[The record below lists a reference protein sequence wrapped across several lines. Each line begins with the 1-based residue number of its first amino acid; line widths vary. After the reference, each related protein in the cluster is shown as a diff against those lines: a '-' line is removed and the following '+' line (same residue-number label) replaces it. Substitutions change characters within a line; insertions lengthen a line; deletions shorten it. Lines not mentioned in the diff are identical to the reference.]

1 MRRIIN
7 LSSAAAYGASAF
19 RNALLDEETPCDPAS
34 LYAITKFAS
43 EKVAARLADLWQC
56 DIISV
61 RLSAVFGPWERS
73 NDVRDT
79 PSPQAQILAALQEG
93 REATLSRPGVR
104 DWIYAVDVAEAVTL
118 LIEAPEAEASLYN
131 ISSGKEWPA
140 LQWGQELAALH
151 PGFVCRLAEAGE
163 AATVDL
169 HSPADRA
176 PLSVARLAEEFGWR
190 ARFGC
195 ADSRCRS
202 ERVVDAGIEREPDM
216 RLAGRTAIVTGA
228 GSGIGRASAV
238 LFAKQGAFVA
248 LVDRDRAGLA
258 ETLEAI
264 DAEQGEASLHVGDV
278 SEADFA
284 KATVGDVMA
293 RRGRLDVLMTAAGFS
308 CGGTVLTTD
317 PADWDAVFRT
327 NVGGTWLWARA
338 AVPEMQRQ
346 GSGSIIT
353 LASQLA
359 IAGGRGNTAYIAA
372 KGAIISLTRT
382 MALDFATDG
391 IRVNAIAPGAIDT
404 PMLRRSFARHADP
417 EPVREASRNRH
428 AMKRFGMAEEVA
440 ETALHLASDASSFTT
455 GTVMVVD
462 GGWLVA

>member
-1 MRRIIN
+1 
-7 LSSAAAYGASAF
+7 
-19 RNALLDEETPCDPAS
+19 
-34 LYAITKFAS
+34 
-43 EKVAARLADLWQC
+43 
-56 DIISV
+56 
-61 RLSAVFGPWERS
+61 
-73 NDVRDT
+73 
-79 PSPQAQILAALQEG
+79 
-93 REATLSRPGVR
+93 
-104 DWIYAVDVAEAVTL
+104 
-118 LIEAPEAEASLYN
+118 
-131 ISSGKEWPA
+131 
-140 LQWGQELAALH
+140 
-151 PGFVCRLAEAGE
+151 
-163 AATVDL
+163 
-169 HSPADRA
+169 
-176 PLSVARLAEEFGWR
+176 
-190 ARFGC
+190 
-195 ADSRCRS
+195 
-202 ERVVDAGIEREPDM
+202 M
-216 RLAGRTAIVTGA
+216 RLAGRSAIITGA

-238 LFAKQGAFVA
+238 LFAKEGAFVG
-248 LVDRDRAGLA
+248 LVDRDRAGLD
-258 ETLEAI
+258 ETLGAV
-264 DAEQGEASLHVGDV
+264 ASVKGEATVHVGDV

-284 KATVGDVMA
+284 QATVSDVMA

-359 IAGGRGNTAYIAA
+359 IAGGKGNSAYIAA

-404 PMLRRSFARHADP
+404 PMLRRSFARHADL
-417 EPVREASRNRH
+417 EPVREASKARH
-428 AMKRFGMAEEVA
+428 AMKRFGQAEEVA

-462 GGWLVA
+462 GGWLAA